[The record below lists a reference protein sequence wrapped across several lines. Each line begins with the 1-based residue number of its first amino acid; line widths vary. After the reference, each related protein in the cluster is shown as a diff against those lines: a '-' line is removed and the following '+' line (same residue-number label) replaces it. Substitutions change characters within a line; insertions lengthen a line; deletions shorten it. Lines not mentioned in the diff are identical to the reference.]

1 MLLPLAAVQVRAG
14 QDVRDGPE
22 PAKIVLLNDLE
33 TKTSCIKLYIKIETI
48 AAIDDKIFV
57 LASQRKTSCISI
69 LAREVTQC

>member
-14 QDVRDGPE
+14 QDVRDGPK

-57 LASQRKTSCISI
+57 SNNYLIIFLKPGHDN
-69 LAREVTQC
+69 